1 MQLVPYLY
9 SAFVRYHLEGTPP
22 FRALVIDYPDD
33 PQTWALDSQ
42 YLAGESL
49 LVAPVVA
56 GEHDREV
63 YLPAGE
69 WFDFW
74 TGVTLQ
80 GGRRLNVSGP
90 LDQIPVFV
98 KAGTLLP
105 FAQPTLHTEDAGAF
119 SLTMRAYGRGDLQ
132 CTLYEDDGS
141 VNPAFTMLTLGW
153 DGQRPVGTMQRSGP
167 ATGRSYVVKSW
178 ESVAGTV
185 A

>member
-105 FAQPTLHTEDAGAF
+105 FAQPTLHTRRMPELLASRCGPTGEATF
-119 SLTMRAYGRGDLQ
+119 SARYMKT
-132 CTLYEDDGS
+132 
-141 VNPAFTMLTLGW
+141 
-153 DGQRPVGTMQRSGP
+153 
-167 ATGRSYVVKSW
+167 TGR
-178 ESVAGTV
+178 
-185 A
+185 